1 MQQAQLMAHCGSSK
15 ITRQE
20 LKVIPTPAGSTTHQP
35 LPHFEIVGA
44 LVETLSFRQISVV
57 REEYAVSGDG
67 MKMFGVLDLE
77 TAFEGCRFSI
87 GVRNSNDK
95 SMRLAMTVGY
105 RVFVCDNM
113 AFHGDFTPVLAKHT
127 KHFSLIDAV
136 SVGVDRMQ
144 RNFDPMRRQI
154 TTWKESLMSDDEAK
168 LVIYQAFVEEAL
180 EAPKHLARRVHDLY
194 FNPQY
199 EEFAPRTRWS
209 LANAFTSAFKELDP
223 IPQFKATAKLGS
235 FLVSP
240 SKAPS
245 MLARTDGE
253 ISRTAS

>member
-1 MQQAQLMAHCGSSK
+1 MDQNQSQLLAHCDTFK
-15 ITRQE
+15 ITREQ
-20 LKVIPTPAGSTTHQP
+20 LTLISTPEGTLTHHP
-35 LPHFEIVGA
+35 LPHYTIVQA
-44 LVETLSFRQISVV
+44 LLEALAFRHISVM
-57 REEYAVSGDG
+57 RDEYAVSLDG

-127 KHFSLIDAV
+127 KHFRLVDAV
-136 SVGVDRMQ
+136 SIGVDRMQ
-144 RNFDPMRRQI
+144 RSFEPMQRQVE
-154 TTWKESLMSDDEAK
+154 TWRASRIQDETAK
-168 LVIYQAFVEEAL
+168 LVIYRAFVEGDL

-194 FNPQY
+194 FNPTI

-209 LANAFTSAFKELDP
+209 MGNAFTSAFKELDP
-223 IPQFKATAKLGS
+223 IPQFKATARLAP
-235 FLVSP
+235 FLEGTQ
-240 SKAPS
+240 A
-245 MLARTDGE
+245 
-253 ISRTAS
+253 I